1 MSISM
6 IRAQNPQGVVTDGYM
21 LSLKANDLDELIGDQ
36 VRALRE
42 LEGNWAR
49 RRRPTPHAHVRTAT
63 FSVSTA
69 VTKSLPRWPPRCSQ
83 VRVPW

>member
-42 LEGNWAR
+42 LEGSWHGDAANAAR
-49 RRRPTPHAHVRTAT
+49 ARAYRNIQA
-63 FSVSTA
+63 
-69 VTKSLPRWPPRCSQ
+69 
-83 VRVPW
+83 